1 MVSPV
6 FIGRQDEM
14 SALTAMLSQAAGG
27 VPAGAIAVE
36 ILTGALLSVGA
47 LVAGYATLIQ
57 RQERSAGPVTAT
69 PASTFSVSA

>member
-1 MVSPV
+1 
-6 FIGRQDEM
+6 
-14 SALTAMLSQAAGG
+14 
-27 VPAGAIAVE
+27 VE

-47 LVAGYATLIQ
+47 LVVGYATLIQ